1 MIFSY
6 ITAILLYKIQ
16 SITINTLIFM
26 FSLSLQFTSLCSIPS
41 VSSEYKVKRTFYHS
55 STLVPICH
63 EYNSRNINVRTTSSF
78 LEYLCE
84 RFVCFSQAWMYQGT
98 GGDRVNMHKGC
109 SCTCVVCMCVQYV
122 YISIPR
128 LCSPWTITAH
138 VELTLI
144 NKTITNLPYWPL
156 VPHLSYLPYLKH

>member
-1 MIFSY
+1 MY
-6 ITAILLYKIQ
+6 
-16 SITINTLIFM
+16 
-26 FSLSLQFTSLCSIPS
+26 SLSLQFTSLCSIPL

-84 RFVCFSQAWMYQGT
+84 RFVCFSQAWMYQDT

-109 SCTCVVCMCVQYV
+109 SCTCVVSMCVQYV

-128 LCSPWTITAH
+128 CIYIHQYVYISIPRCIYIYQSPDVYIYIRA
-138 VELTLI
+138 VCIYI
-144 NKTITNLPYWPL
+144 N
-156 VPHLSYLPYLKH
+156 PHMSVHAKLFL